1 MQRKTGNST
10 LISVWPSAYIVDQAL
25 AYVRIR
31 CVHNTI
37 QAGNNA
43 AAAAAG
49 TTASVIVARQS
60 ASLSQSGAE
69 NCSANEGAHSI
80 VIPYALGR
88 WALF

>member
-43 AAAAAG
+43 AAG
-49 TTASVIVARQS
+49 TAASVIVSLRVFLNQELRIAQQVKEPIPFEWQCLRQ
-60 ASLSQSGAE
+60 
-69 NCSANEGAHSI
+69 C
-80 VIPYALGR
+80 
-88 WALF
+88 

>member
-43 AAAAAG
+43 AAAG
-49 TTASVIVARQS
+49 TAASVIV
-60 ASLSQSGAE
+60 SLRVFLNQELRIAQQIKE
-69 NCSANEGAHSI
+69 PIQFE
-80 VIPYALGR
+80 L
-88 WALF
+88 